1 MNGLAAIV
9 FSVLSGKF
17 NVVSLP
23 DNIDAMVKSTTS
35 LLSLG
40 SRMLEDK
47 QRQLGS
53 ELAKKVKDLPGGEL
67 LASIIREAD
76 FITLLTIARLARE
89 FQAHDWNPVLVLIS

>member
-1 MNGLAAIV
+1 MAGIAMAGGLYEG
-9 FSVLSGKF
+9 SGLLSL
-17 NVVSLP
+17 VCRVWRQLSSLCSPVNSLGISP
-23 DNIDAMVKSTTS
+23 DNFGAIVKSTTS

-76 FITLLTIARLARE
+76 FIT
-89 FQAHDWNPVLVLIS
+89 